1 MIQVLTGRGS
11 AGRWRWTFL
20 FTLVLVSSVTARA
33 DNRLTL
39 RPTAIVTAAGT
50 FPAYETPS
58 GLVAYRAESDRVIA
72 ETAQGERWRTTVAG
86 GVAVSGLSGGLDVN
100 ADGFPEV
107 IAAQTGLGPDT
118 LCNGVAG
125 DHSQVSILDGKN
137 GRLLYAAKLPNCAVS
152 YTPGPFKY
160 TQLYVGSVLF
170 GAGHTMY
177 VTRQYENQ
185 GWAMAF
191 SEGAFRNVGTSVFP
205 STDAFGSTYPNAA
218 TMYDGT
224 KQIIGS
230 HVANGLLIT
239 VEGQSRVLFFT
250 SGRVVQYALDNV
262 TPLPL
267 VRDTPF
273 LSHQSKQDAYDD
285 AGAPPCFDG
294 CRNYGTV
301 ACVTVSGRQKII
313 LIGGTTADT
322 LATDARVG
330 TKSTDVWG
338 GLARHVNVYD
348 PSSGL
353 METSRYH
360 SYAYDPSQSKV
371 HQYGGRVVAPAHPIA
386 TVGGKTFL
394 FYNVY
399 GQVDGSQ
406 DATPEDQWS
415 VSVNEVLANGTLVE
429 KRIPDTFV
437 WDLIRDS
444 SGGPIL
450 VGTKTSGYWPQK
462 EAGAFVTRLG
472 FSAGDGTIN
481 WTSSKTGLPLLAQ
494 TFREKEISSSLGY
507 LMSVLVTQNGVET
520 K

>member
-1 MIQVLTGRGS
+1 MKTTMQTILATVLLCVGVVTVAHGQVPRAFDLCPNALITG
-11 AGRWRWTFL
+11 
-20 FTLVLVSSVTARA
+20 
-33 DNRLTL
+33 
-39 RPTAIVTAAGT
+39 AGT
-50 FPAYETPS
+50 FPAYPTPS
-58 GLVAYRAESDRVIA
+58 GLVVYRTESDIVVA
-72 ETAQGERWRTTVAG
+72 EAAQGERWRTTIAG

-107 IAAQTGLGPDT
+107 IAAQAGLGPDT
-118 LCNGVAG
+118 LCNGVTV
-125 DHSQVSILDGKN
+125 DHSQVSILNGKN

-160 TQLYVGSVLF
+160 QQLYVGSVLF
-170 GAGHTMY
+170 GAGNQIY

-185 GWAMAF
+185 GWAMVF
-191 SEGAFRNVGTSVFP
+191 SDGAFRNVGTSVFP
-205 STDAFGSTYPNAA
+205 STDAYGSTYPNSA

-224 KQIIGS
+224 KHIIGS

-250 SGRVVQYALDNV
+250 SGRVVQYALVNG

-267 VRDTPF
+267 VKDTPF

-285 AGAPPCFDG
+285 AGVPPCFDG

-301 ACVTVSGRQKII
+301 ARVTVSGMQKII
-313 LIGGTTADT
+313 LIGGTTTDT
-322 LATDARVG
+322 LATDARSN
-330 TKSTDVWG
+330 TKAADVWG

-371 HQYGGRVVAPAHPIA
+371 HQYGGRVVVPAHPVVTA
-386 TVGGKTFL
+386 AGKTFL

-399 GQVDGSQ
+399 GQVDGCH
-406 DATPEDQWS
+406 DATPEDQWY
-415 VSVNEVLANGTLVE
+415 VSVNEVLANGTLKE
-429 KRIPDTFV
+429 KRVPDTFI
-437 WDLIRDS
+437 WDLVRDS
-444 SGGPIL
+444 SGTPIL

-462 EAGAFVTRLG
+462 DAGSFVTRLG
-472 FSAGDGTIN
+472 LSSGDGTIT
-481 WTSSKTGLPLLAQ
+481 WVSSRTGLPLMAQ